1 MKASENTQSI
11 TEVRVPDTEQFRLLY
26 RQYITAD
33 FPPEERMTEEQCA
46 RLREKGILRCH
57 CFYGGEALL
66 GYAVSVAD
74 SRSGCLFIEY
84 LAVTKER
91 RGRGIGSEMLRFF
104 SDYAKDYNFILL
116 EVEDERR
123 AKTRSERDTMERR
136 LRFYTAAGAVYTG
149 TAAVT
154 YGVPYRLLAFQCS
167 GSIPHGSI
175 PGIYRR
181 LYRSKLG
188 AIAVMLHIRTKRE
201 RFGDTRV

>member
-1 MKASENTQSI
+1 MKKNEGTGSI
-11 TEVRVPDTEQFRLLY
+11 TEVRVPDTEQFRQLY

-33 FPPEERMTEEQCA
+33 FPPEERMTVEQCA
-46 RLREKGILRCH
+46 SLLEKGILRCH

-175 PGIYRR
+175 SGIYRR

-201 RFGDTRV
+201 R